1 MRVDYI
7 EDDIVYYTSVMGSG
21 EEMNRL
27 IKRLW
32 KNPYYDFSFS
42 EKSQCM
48 LNRVYQMNIIYN
60 NFTSRYDVSLVG
72 QETVFVFLKDTNI
85 KITNTTTYSCG
96 KGEIQQC

>member
-7 EDDIVYYTSVMGSG
+7 EEEIVYYTSLMGSG

-42 EKSQCM
+42 KKPWCIP
-48 LNRVYQMNIIYN
+48 NRLYQLNIIYN
-60 NFTSRYDVSLVG
+60 NFTCGYDVSLVG

-85 KITNTTTYSCG
+85 KITNTTTYSY
-96 KGEIQQC
+96 GEETRKC

>member
-7 EDDIVYYTSVMGSG
+7 EDDIVYYTSIMGSG

-42 EKSQCM
+42 EKPRCRLS
-48 LNRVYQMNIIYN
+48 RIYQLHIIYN
-60 NFTSRYDVSLVG
+60 NFTSRYDISLVG
-72 QETVFVFLKDTNI
+72 QETVFSILKDTSI
-85 KITNTTTYSCG
+85 KITNTTTYSYG
-96 KGEIQQC
+96 KGEI

>member
-7 EDDIVYYTSVMGSG
+7 EDEIVYYTSLMGSG

-42 EKSQCM
+42 PRACQA
-48 LNRVYQMNIIYN
+48 RGG
-60 NFTSRYDVSLVG
+60 F
-72 QETVFVFLKDTNI
+72 I
-85 KITNTTTYSCG
+85 KKLFFPFFPLLI
-96 KGEIQQC
+96 

>member
-7 EDDIVYYTSVMGSG
+7 EDDIIYYTSLMGCG

-42 EKSQCM
+42 EKPYCM
-48 LNRVYQMNIIYN
+48 LNRIYQLHIIYN
-60 NFTSRYDVSLVG
+60 DFTSRYDVSLVG
-72 QETVFVFLKDTNI
+72 QETVFAILKDTNI
-85 KITNTTTYSCG
+85 KITNTTTYSYG
-96 KGEIQQC
+96 KGEI